1 MAADTKT
8 LPTLPTIEQICKLA
22 PGEILSDDSLAT
34 LFGHF
39 EADRDLGWDRTNLT
53 AELVEHPR
61 RALKWAML
69 AAAAERYAADLELAA
84 KDLRARI
91 DARTRQAFTS
101 AAVKFTEAMVAAS
114 IDSDPQY
121 QESQRALHGVHAKAR
136 ILADVREL
144 FRHRKDL
151 LIQEALQLRMEG
163 GADPCVSLDI
173 RRRQAALADL
183 ERRGMTLAEA
193 VSMGAG
199 SADGRPD
206 RTPVR

>member
-1 MAADTKT
+1 MTADGKT
-8 LPTLPTIEQICKLA
+8 VPMIDELARLA

-53 AELVEHPR
+53 AELVDHPR

-69 AAAAERYAADLELAA
+69 AAAAERYAADLELTT
-84 KDLRARI
+84 KDLRARL
-91 DARTRQAFTS
+91 DARTRQAFS
-101 AAVKFTEAMVAAS
+101 AAAVKFTEAMVGAS
-114 IDSDPQY
+114 IDSDPDY
-121 QESQRALHGVHAKAR
+121 QEALRALHGVHAKAR
-136 ILADVREL
+136 VLADVREL

-151 LIQEALQLRMEG
+151 LVQEALQLRMEG
-163 GADPCVSLDI
+163 GADPCVSLDA

-183 ERRGMTLAEA
+183 ERRGLTLAEA
-193 VSMGAG
+193 ASVGAAAAG
-199 SADGRPD
+199 GRPD